1 ELHLIP
7 MFFPTCVLLARL
19 FYAVPARRSCLAE
32 VGRVEAMP
40 AQMQMLFT
48 QHASTHP
55 PLQAIAQS
63 DTIRHVMLLRPFCFS
78 NQSHRNFMP
87 NPNPTRRALQ
97 S

>member
-1 ELHLIP
+1 
-7 MFFPTCVLLARL
+7 MFFPACVLLARL

-32 VGRVEAMP
+32 VGRG
-40 AQMQMLFT
+40 
-48 QHASTHP
+48 ASTHP

-63 DTIRHVMLLRPFCFS
+63 DKIRHVMLLRPFCFS
-78 NQSHRNFMP
+78 NQRHRNFTP